1 MTDDAETIAKK
12 IRKAKTDPDGLPS
25 EVAGLEDRPEARNLV
40 NIYAAL
46 ANSSIEAVLS
56 HAGGKQFS
64 EFKPMLVDIAV
75 AKLAP
80 ISTEMAQ
87 LMRDPAAIDQ
97 VLKDGADR
105 AGKIAAPILEKTY
118 NIVGMLKS

>member
-1 MTDDAETIAKK
+1 
-12 IRKAKTDPDGLPS
+12 
-25 EVAGLEDRPEARNLV
+25 
-40 NIYAAL
+40 
-46 ANSSIEAVLS
+46 
-56 HAGGKQFS
+56 
-64 EFKPMLVDIAV
+64 MLVDIAV